1 MAHQSARSRRAARIV
16 LMLALTMLVLS
27 LALRFALQSQR
38 ATQFL
43 LQRAGASLGLE
54 ITASGV
60 AEYRLRGTPALVVRD
75 VVAREPGAP
84 GPLLRAD
91 RIFLSL
97 PWSTLRAR
105 GKVLD
110 ATRIELDAPVVDL
123 PALQHWLAQRP
134 PSTQATMP
142 SLSEGLR
149 IRDGVLDGGTWRLES
164 LQADLPSFTPGTASP
179 LRLRG
184 AYPEPAFAFDLSGP
198 FQWNAGTWR
207 LAPAR
212 LSLRGHGD
220 PASDPIPAV
229 DALGELALGKRLE
242 LRLEGDIATWP
253 AGWPALP
260 DPLGASAS
268 PMSFELEYGG
278 ALDLGDIAALQLQRD
293 DTRFE
298 GNFRLYEVL
307 AWIDAGGANPL
318 PPIEGS
324 LRTPRL
330 DIAGAQLHGVEISID
345 GTGIDDD

>member
-1 MAHQSARSRRAARIV
+1 
-16 LMLALTMLVLS
+16 
-27 LALRFALQSQR
+27 
-38 ATQFL
+38 
-43 LQRAGASLGLE
+43 
-54 ITASGV
+54 
-60 AEYRLRGTPALVVRD
+60 

-229 DALGELALGKRLE
+229 
-242 LRLEGDIATWP
+242 
-253 AGWPALP
+253 P

-330 DIAGAQLHGVEISID
+330 DIAGAQLHG
-345 GTGIDDD
+345 